1 MYPFT
6 YSPILKLPDELICE
20 ILSYVP
26 KEDRLWCCLVCQK
39 FANLLFS
46 LNCGVFDFNID
57 DANCIP
63 NLQSLLECGEIAGM
77 ITHLM
82 VSHPADSTETCL
94 KKSTTETT
102 KGIFY

>member
-1 MYPFT
+1 MYPFI

-20 ILSYVP
+20 ILSCVP
-26 KEDRLWCCLVCQK
+26 KEDRLWCCLVCHK
-39 FANLLFS
+39 FFYLLFS
-46 LNCGVFDFNID
+46 LNSGVFDFNIS
-57 DANCIP
+57 DANYVK
-63 NLQSLLECGEIAGM
+63 NLQSLFECGEIAGM